1 MALQIKTPAIVV
13 EDLGLI
19 PSTHMVTH
27 NHLTPVPGPLTPSSD
42 ICRHQAHMWCVNIH
56 CEQSTHI
63 CKNK

>member
-27 NHLTPVPGPLTPSSD
+27 NHPSLQFQEIQYPLLTFSGTKYVFG
-42 ICRHQAHMWCVNIH
+42 A
-56 CEQSTHI
+56 
-63 CKNK
+63 